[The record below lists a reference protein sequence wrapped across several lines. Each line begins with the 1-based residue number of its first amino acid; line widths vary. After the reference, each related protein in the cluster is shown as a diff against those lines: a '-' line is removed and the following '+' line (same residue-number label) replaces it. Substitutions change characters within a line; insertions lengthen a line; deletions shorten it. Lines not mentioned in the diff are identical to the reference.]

1 MVLDPSP
8 PPLEVAQ
15 YVPKTKVKDTVPRTK
30 LREHL
35 CLVYLNTSEH
45 PCEVAEYVP
54 KTKVKVFRAGAS
66 SGKVKL
72 KIL

>member
-1 MVLDPSP
+1 MSSLPQHIWA
-8 PPLEVAQ
+8 PLSSSTA
-15 YVPKTKVKDTVPRTK
+15 PRTKDTVPRTK